1 LTLAVYV
8 FFLFF
13 FAVSDFPALKK
24 VYFPFQDKAF
34 HFIAFLIGGIIVILF
49 RRKGSLNN
57 NLFFLFSVLI
67 LPLAVE
73 FVQFF
78 VPYRRPGFWDAFF
91 GYSGIISGLALGSV
105 INILRNKRIRR
116 NCPAIK

>member
-34 HFIAFLIGGIIVILF
+34 HFIAFLIGGVLVVLF
-49 RRKGSLNN
+49 RRKDSFNN

-67 LPLAVE
+67 LPLAIE

-78 VPYRRPGFWDAFF
+78 IPYRRPGFWDAFF
-91 GYSGIISGLALGSV
+91 GYLGILSGLAVGSV
-105 INILRNKRIRR
+105 INVLRSKRLRR
-116 NCPAIK
+116 NSRAIK